1 MNSPDASKIK
11 MMKERMILQALKIVM
26 KTKIIDVFIGLGSYE
41 TRDETIAGHI
51 PSYLQFCIQYDNNPP
66 V

>member
-26 KTKIIDVFIGLGSYE
+26 KTKTIDVFIGLGSYE
-41 TRDETIAGHI
+41 TRDETIADRK
-51 PSYLQFCIQYDNNPP
+51 S
-66 V
+66 VV